1 MRIITTILI
10 YLSLV
15 ACSSEKKL
23 VEQDW
28 PNLKYYRSKNL
39 KLGSPSKSEKRVV
52 FMGNSITQG
61 WPTLQPEFFESKS
74 YINRG
79 ISGQTTPQ
87 MLIRFRQD
95 VIDLKPKLVLIL
107 AGINDIAGNTGPSN
121 VTMITN
127 NIISMA
133 QLAKSNK
140 IKVIICSILPAKDFP
155 WNPGMNPPPKI
166 LNVNQILRSYALA
179 NGMVYLDYY
188 SLMVDESNALIDE
201 YGSDG
206 VHPNKEGYKV
216 MSLLAEQEINR
227 ILNQ

>member
-52 FMGNSITQG
+52 FMGNSITEG

>member
-10 YLSLV
+10 FLSLV

-39 KLGSPSKSEKRVV
+39 KLGSPSKSENRVV
-52 FMGNSITQG
+52 FMGNSITEG

-107 AGINDIAGNTGPSN
+107 AGINDIAGNSGPSN

-166 LNVNQILRSYALA
+166 LNVNQILRSYALT

-188 SLMVDESNALIDE
+188 SLMVDESNALIGE

>member
-1 MRIITTILI
+1 M
-10 YLSLV
+10 

-52 FMGNSITQG
+52 FMGNSITEG

>member
-39 KLGSPSKSEKRVV
+39 KLGSPSKSENRVV
-52 FMGNSITQG
+52 FMGNSITEG

>member
-1 MRIITTILI
+1 MRIITSILI

-52 FMGNSITQG
+52 FMGNSITEG

-155 WNPGMNPPPKI
+155 WNPGMNPPSKI

>member
-10 YLSLV
+10 FLSLV

>member
-10 YLSLV
+10 FLSLV

-39 KLGSPSKSEKRVV
+39 KLGSPSKSENRVV
-52 FMGNSITQG
+52 FMGNSITEG

>member
-39 KLGSPSKSEKRVV
+39 KLGSPSKSENRVV
-52 FMGNSITQG
+52 FMGNSITEG
-61 WPTLQPEFFESKS
+61 WSTLQPEFFESKS

>member
-1 MRIITTILI
+1 MRIITSILI

-52 FMGNSITQG
+52 FMGNSITEG

>member
-1 MRIITTILI
+1 MRIITSILI

-39 KLGSPSKSEKRVV
+39 KLGYPSKSEKRVV
-52 FMGNSITQG
+52 FMGNSITEG

>member
-10 YLSLV
+10 FLSLV

-52 FMGNSITQG
+52 FMGNSITEG

-133 QLAKSNK
+133 ELAKSNK

-188 SLMVDESNALIDE
+188 SLMVDENNALIDE

>member
-10 YLSLV
+10 FLSLM

-52 FMGNSITQG
+52 FMGNSITEG